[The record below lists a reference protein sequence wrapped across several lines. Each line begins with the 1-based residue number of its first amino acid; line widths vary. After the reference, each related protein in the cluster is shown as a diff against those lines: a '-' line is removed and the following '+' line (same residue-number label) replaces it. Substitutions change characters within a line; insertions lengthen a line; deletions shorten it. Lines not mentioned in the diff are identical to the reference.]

1 MSFESVTQARPG
13 GVDALVEQGFFDRG
27 QQVVGQQTKKNV
39 GVGAPLFV
47 VEDWPDDE
55 RRFHVAEGILG
66 AREQSVDAPD
76 LIGGEVFAI
85 GLEQITAVELFGSM
99 MFVGIARG
107 NERCGFL
114 VVGERMVASHAGIA
128 LA

>member
-1 MSFESVTQARPG
+1 MSCESVAQARAG

-39 GVGAPLFV
+39 GVGAPLLV

-76 LIGGEVFAI
+76 LIGGEGLSI
-85 GLEQITAVELFGSM
+85 GLEQIKAIELFG
-99 MFVGIARG
+99 R
-107 NERCGFL
+107 
-114 VVGERMVASHAGIA
+114 RMVVK
-128 LA
+128 

>member
-1 MSFESVTQARPG
+1 MSFESVAQARPG

-39 GVGAPLFV
+39 GVGAPLLV

-66 AREQSVDAPD
+66 AREQSVVGVWSKHIFGYRSD
-76 LIGGEVFAI
+76 LPTQRTVLLKRPRF
-85 GLEQITAVELFGSM
+85 ELH
-99 MFVGIARG
+99 AR
-107 NERCGFL
+107 ERRRL
-114 VVGERMVASHAGIA
+114 DLAHVATLHQN
-128 LA
+128 LRLKR